1 MFSNLVIRGTNW
13 VGDSIITI
21 PALRELRRIFP
32 EARLTLLVRPWVGGI
47 FEGSGLVDDLLF
59 YDNRE
64 TSFLE
69 GVKRLKAGKFDAAIL
84 FQNAFEAAALT
95 TLARIPKRF
104 GFPTESRG
112 PMLTTAIPLE
122 EATRRKHQIYYYLD
136 LVSRLEEILFG
147 RSNVNYETL
156 DYRLPV
162 TEAAQVAALAK
173 IPDLETG
180 RKIVA
185 LVPGAANSRAKQWPP
200 ASFAGLIDL
209 FSEREDC
216 ALFLLGAPNERPL
229 CEEIAGMAKRGRAR
243 VLAGDFTLSE
253 SIAFLSKCDAVISND
268 TGPAYITAALDRPLL
283 TLFGPTDPNMISPFS
298 KTARQLR
305 KLVHCAPCMLR
316 DCPIDHRCLT
326 GITPEMAF
334 TAASAML
341 EEA

>member
-1 MFSNLVIRGTNW
+1 MFSNLVVRGTNW

-32 EARLTLLVRPWVGGI
+32 QARLTLLVRPWVGGI

-64 TSFLE
+64 TPFLK
-69 GVKRLKAGKFDAAIL
+69 GVKLIKEKKFDGAVL

-95 TLARIPKRF
+95 TLARVPRRI
-104 GFPTESRG
+104 GFPTEGRG
-112 PMLTTAIPLE
+112 PMLTDSIPLE
-122 EATRRKHQIYYYLD
+122 EATKRKHQIYYYLD
-136 LVSRLEEILFG
+136 LISRMEEKLFG
-147 RSNVNYETL
+147 KSNVDYEAI

-162 TEAAQVAALAK
+162 TEAAQAAAVAKL
-173 IPDLETG
+173 PDLEPG

-200 ASFAGLIDL
+200 ASFAALIDL
-209 FSEREDC
+209 FDERKDC
-216 ALFLLGAPNERPL
+216 ALYLLGAPNEKAL
-229 CEEIAGMAKRGRAR
+229 CDDIAGMAQRGRAR
-243 VLAGDFTLSE
+243 VLAGTFTLAE

-268 TGPAYITAALDRPLL
+268 TGPAYVTAALDRPLL

-298 KTARQLR
+298 NTARRLR

-316 DCPIDHRCLT
+316 DCPIDHRCMT

-334 TAASAML
+334 EAASEMV
-341 EEA
+341 